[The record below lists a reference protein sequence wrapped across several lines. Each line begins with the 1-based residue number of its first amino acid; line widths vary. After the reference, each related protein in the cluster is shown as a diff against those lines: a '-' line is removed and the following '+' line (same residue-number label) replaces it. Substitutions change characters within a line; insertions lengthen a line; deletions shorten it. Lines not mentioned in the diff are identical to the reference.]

1 MKAFIIVI
9 IVSAIIGGFV
19 GGELTDRTFLL
30 TGAVIGALGVGGTLF
45 GLGWFFTK
53 QDAKK
58 RSAAFD
64 SFLTSKKR
72 SQAPAPAPA
81 PQVQKPTH
89 QDPLFRASS
98 FVRNAGNRFDSYCSK
113 NGFGQLFANP
123 GPFFAWSIL
132 WLALRKA
139 GCNDQRLKAITVDG
153 LNKVL
158 AVNNNLTMGVV
169 NNSLKDKA
177 GGSGPGL
184 AEINKLL
191 GIDMDR
197 MFNDSNKVFVDR
209 LSVAIEASL
218 ERELSGKE
226 NVFVPILDVL
236 MSRNGPS
243 GSKFDHMSDSEF
255 ELIFADQCKDVYTTG
270 KNMAAAILRDS

>member
-30 TGAVIGALGVGGTLF
+30 TGAVIGALGVGGTLL

-72 SQAPAPAPA
+72 SQAPAPALA

>member
-9 IVSAIIGGFV
+9 IVSAIISGFV

-45 GLGWFFTK
+45 GLGWFFTR

-64 SFLTSKKR
+64 SFRASKKR
-72 SQAPAPAPA
+72 MQSPTPV

-89 QDPLFRASS
+89 QDPLFRATS

-139 GCNDQRLKAITVDG
+139 GCNDQRLKSITVEG

-169 NNSLKDKA
+169 NSSLKEKA

-184 AEINKLL
+184 AEMNKLL
-191 GIDMDR
+191 GIDMER

-209 LSVAIEASL
+209 LSAAIEASL
-218 ERELSGKE
+218 QRELSGKE

-270 KNMAAAILRDS
+270 TNMAAAILRDS

>member
-1 MKAFIIVI
+1 MKAFIVVI
-9 IVSAIIGGFV
+9 IVSAIIGDFV

-45 GLGWFFTK
+45 GLGWFFSN

-64 SFLTSKKR
+64 SFLASKQR
-72 SQAPAPAPA
+72 AQSPSLVPPT
-81 PQVQKPTH
+81 QKPTH
-89 QDPLFRASS
+89 QDPLFRATS

-139 GCNDQRLKAITVDG
+139 GCNDQRLKAITVEG

-169 NNSLKDKA
+169 NSSLKEKA
-177 GGSGPGL
+177 GGAGPGL
-184 AEINKLL
+184 AEMNKLL

-209 LSVAIEASL
+209 LSAAIEVSL
-218 ERELSGKE
+218 QRELSGKE

-270 KNMAAAILRDS
+270 SNMAAAILRDS

>member
-30 TGAVIGALGVGGTLF
+30 TGAVIGALGVGGTLL

>member
-9 IVSAIIGGFV
+9 IVSAIIGGFI

-30 TGAVIGALGVGGTLF
+30 TGAVIGALGVGGALF

-81 PQVQKPTH
+81 TQVQKPTH

-226 NVFVPILDVL
+226 NMFVPILDVL
-236 MSRNGPS
+236 MSRRGPS

-270 KNMAAAILRDS
+270 TNMAAAILRDS

>member
-1 MKAFIIVI
+1 MKAFVIVV

-30 TGAVIGALGVGGTLF
+30 TGAVIGALGVGGTIF

-64 SFLTSKKR
+64 SFLASKR
-72 SQAPAPAPA
+72 VQSAPLS
-81 PQVQKPTH
+81 PQVSKPTH

-98 FVRNAGNRFDSYCSK
+98 FIRNAGNRFDSYCSK

-132 WLALRKA
+132 WMSLRKA
-139 GCNDQRLKAITVDG
+139 GSNDQRLKSITIEG

-169 NNSLKDKA
+169 NNTLKDKA

-184 AEINKLL
+184 AELNKLL

-218 ERELSGKE
+218 DREKAGHE
-226 NVFVPILDVL
+226 QIFVPILDVL
-236 MSRNGPS
+236 MSRNGPT

-255 ELIFADQCKDVYTTG
+255 ELIFADQCKDVSRTG
-270 KNMAAAILRDS
+270 ANMATAILRDL

>member
-72 SQAPAPAPA
+72 SQAPAPAT
-81 PQVQKPTH
+81 QVQKPTH

-226 NVFVPILDVL
+226 NMFVPILDVL
-236 MSRNGPS
+236 MSRRGPS

-270 KNMAAAILRDS
+270 TNMAAAILRDS

>member
-226 NVFVPILDVL
+226 NMFVPILDVL
-236 MSRNGPS
+236 MSRRGPS

-270 KNMAAAILRDS
+270 TNMAAAILRDS

>member
-1 MKAFIIVI
+1 MKAFVVVI

-19 GGELTDRTFLL
+19 GGELSDQTFLL
-30 TGAVIGALGVGGTLF
+30 TGAVIGALGVGGTIF
-45 GLGWFFTK
+45 GLGWFFTQ

-64 SFLTSKKR
+64 SFLASKR
-72 SQAPAPAPA
+72 VQSATASPQAP
-81 PQVQKPTH
+81 KPTT
-89 QDPLFRASS
+89 QDPLFRATS
-98 FVRNAGNRFDSYCSK
+98 FIRNAGNRFDSYCSK

-132 WLALRKA
+132 WRSLRRA
-139 GCNDQRLKAITVDG
+139 GCHDQNLKAITVEG

-169 NNSLKDKA
+169 NNSMKDKA

-197 MFNDSNKVFVDR
+197 MFNDSNKVFVER
-209 LSVAIEASL
+209 LSAAIEKSL
-218 ERELSGKE
+218 EKE
-226 NVFVPILDVL
+226 DAGEGQIFVPILDVL
-236 MSRNGPS
+236 MSRHGPT

-255 ELIFADQCKDVYTTG
+255 ELIFADQCKDVSTTG
-270 KNMAAAILRDS
+270 ANMAAAILRDS

>member
-1 MKAFIIVI
+1 MKAFIIVV

-58 RSAAFD
+58 RSVAFD
-64 SFLTSKKR
+64 SFLASKKR
-72 SQAPAPAPA
+72 AQSPSPVPPA
-81 PQVQKPTH
+81 QKPMH
-89 QDPLFRASS
+89 QDPLFRATS

-139 GCNDQRLKAITVDG
+139 GCNDQRLKAITVEG

-169 NNSLKDKA
+169 NSSLKEKS

-184 AEINKLL
+184 AEMNKLL

-209 LSVAIEASL
+209 LSAAIEVSL
-218 ERELSGKE
+218 QSELAGKE

-270 KNMAAAILRDS
+270 SNMAAAILRDS

>member
-30 TGAVIGALGVGGTLF
+30 TGAVIGALGVGGTLL

-218 ERELSGKE
+218 ERELSGKG
-226 NVFVPILDVL
+226 NMFVPILDVL
-236 MSRNGPS
+236 MSRRGPS

-270 KNMAAAILRDS
+270 TNMAAAILRDS

>member
-30 TGAVIGALGVGGTLF
+30 TGAVIGAIGVGGTLF

-98 FVRNAGNRFDSYCSK
+98 FVRNAGNRFDSYYSK

-191 GIDMDR
+191 GMDMDR

-270 KNMAAAILRDS
+270 KNMATAILRDS

>member
-19 GGELTDRTFLL
+19 GGELADRTFLL

-45 GLGWFFTK
+45 GLGWFFTR

-64 SFLTSKKR
+64 SFLASKKR
-72 SQAPAPAPA
+72 MQSPTPVA
-81 PQVQKPTH
+81 QVHKPTH
-89 QDPLFRASS
+89 QDPLFRATS

-139 GCNDQRLKAITVDG
+139 GCNDQRLKAITVEG

-158 AVNNNLTMGVV
+158 AVNNNMTMGVV
-169 NNSLKDKA
+169 NISLKDKG

-184 AEINKLL
+184 AEINKFL

-218 ERELSGKE
+218 DRELSGKE
-226 NVFVPILDVL
+226 NMFVPILDVV
-236 MSRNGPS
+236 MSRHGPS
-243 GSKFDHMSDSEF
+243 GSKFDHMSDSDF
-255 ELIFADQCKDVYTTG
+255 ELIFSDQCKDVYTTG
-270 KNMAAAILRDS
+270 TNMAAAILRDS

>member
-30 TGAVIGALGVGGTLF
+30 TGAVIGALGVGGTLL

-113 NGFGQLFANP
+113 NGFSQLFANP

-226 NVFVPILDVL
+226 NMFVPILDVL
-236 MSRNGPS
+236 MSRRGPS

-270 KNMAAAILRDS
+270 TNMAAAILRDS

>member
-30 TGAVIGALGVGGTLF
+30 TGAVIGALGVGGALF

-226 NVFVPILDVL
+226 NMFVPILDVL
-236 MSRNGPS
+236 MSRRGPS

-270 KNMAAAILRDS
+270 TNMAAAILRDS

>member
-1 MKAFIIVI
+1 MKTFIVVI
-9 IVSAIIGGFV
+9 IVSAIICGFV
-19 GGELTDRTFLL
+19 GGELMDRTFLL
-30 TGAVIGALGVGGTLF
+30 TGAVIGAIGVGGTLF

-58 RSAAFD
+58 RSAVFD
-64 SFLTSKKR
+64 SFLASKKKAQTPVP
-72 SQAPAPAPA
+72 QA
-81 PQVQKPTH
+81 QKPTH

-139 GCNDQRLKAITVDG
+139 GCNDQRLKAITVEG

-158 AVNNNLTMGVV
+158 ALNNNLTMGVV
-169 NNSLKDKA
+169 NSSLKDKG

-218 ERELSGKE
+218 DRELSGKE
-226 NVFVPILDVL
+226 NMFVPILDVV
-236 MSRNGPS
+236 MSRHGPS
-243 GSKFDHMSDSEF
+243 GSKFDHMSDSDF
-255 ELIFADQCKDVYTTG
+255 ELIFSDQCKDVYTTG
-270 KNMAAAILRDS
+270 TNMAAAILRDS

>member
-30 TGAVIGALGVGGTLF
+30 TGAVIGALGVGGALF

-226 NVFVPILDVL
+226 NMFVPILDVL
-236 MSRNGPS
+236 MSRRGPS

>member
-19 GGELTDRTFLL
+19 GGELADRTFLL

-45 GLGWFFTK
+45 GLGWFFTR

-64 SFLTSKKR
+64 SFLASKKR
-72 SQAPAPAPA
+72 MQSPTPV

-89 QDPLFRASS
+89 QDPLFRATS

-139 GCNDQRLKAITVDG
+139 GCNDQRLKAITVEG

-169 NNSLKDKA
+169 NSSLKEKA

-184 AEINKLL
+184 AEMNKLL

-209 LSVAIEASL
+209 LSAAIEASL
-218 ERELSGKE
+218 QRELSGKE

-270 KNMAAAILRDS
+270 SNMAAAILRDS

>member
-81 PQVQKPTH
+81 TQVQKPTH

-226 NVFVPILDVL
+226 NMFVPILDVL
-236 MSRNGPS
+236 MSRRGPS

-270 KNMAAAILRDS
+270 TNMAAAILRDS

>member
-45 GLGWFFTK
+45 GLGWFFTR

-64 SFLTSKKR
+64 SFLASKKR
-72 SQAPAPAPA
+72 MQSPTPV

-89 QDPLFRASS
+89 QDPLFRATS

-139 GCNDQRLKAITVDG
+139 GCNDQRLKA
-153 LNKVL
+153 
-158 AVNNNLTMGVV
+158 
-169 NNSLKDKA
+169 
-177 GGSGPGL
+177 
-184 AEINKLL
+184 
-191 GIDMDR
+191 
-197 MFNDSNKVFVDR
+197 
-209 LSVAIEASL
+209 
-218 ERELSGKE
+218 
-226 NVFVPILDVL
+226 
-236 MSRNGPS
+236 
-243 GSKFDHMSDSEF
+243 
-255 ELIFADQCKDVYTTG
+255 
-270 KNMAAAILRDS
+270 MA

>member
-9 IVSAIIGGFV
+9 IVTAIIGGFV

-30 TGAVIGALGVGGTLF
+30 TGAVIGALGVGGTLLA
-45 GLGWFFTK
+45 LGSFFTK

-64 SFLTSKKR
+64 SFLTSNKGI
-72 SQAPAPAPA
+72 QTPTPV
-81 PQVQKPTH
+81 PQNQKPTH
-89 QDPLFRASS
+89 QDPLVRASS
-98 FVRNAGNRFDSYCSK
+98 FIRNAGNRFDSYCSK
-113 NGFGQLFANP
+113 NGFGQLFAYP

-139 GCNDQRLKAITVDG
+139 GCDDQRIKAITVEG

-169 NNSLKDKA
+169 NSSLKDKA
-177 GGSGPGL
+177 GGSGSGF
-184 AEINKLL
+184 AEISKLL
-191 GIDMDR
+191 GIDVDR

-218 ERELSGKE
+218 ERALFGKE
-226 NVFVPILDVL
+226 NVFIPILDVL
-236 MSRNGPS
+236 MGRRGSL

-255 ELIFADQCKDVYTTG
+255 EHIFADQCKDVYTTAA
-270 KNMAAAILRDS
+270 NMAAAIMRDS

>member
-1 MKAFIIVI
+1 MKAFIVVI
-9 IVSAIIGGFV
+9 IVSIIIGGFV

-53 QDAKK
+53 QDANKH
-58 RSAAFD
+58 SVAFN
-64 SFLTSKKR
+64 SFLASKQR
-72 SQAPAPAPA
+72 AQLPSPVPSA
-81 PQVQKPTH
+81 QKPTQ
-89 QDPLFRASS
+89 QDPLFRATS
-98 FVRNAGNRFDSYCSK
+98 FVRNAGNRFDSLCSK

-139 GCNDQRLKAITVDG
+139 GCSDQRLKAITVEG

-169 NNSLKDKA
+169 NSSLKEKA
-177 GGSGPGL
+177 GGSRPRL
-184 AEINKLL
+184 AEMNKVL

-209 LSVAIEASL
+209 LSAAIEVSL
-218 ERELSGKE
+218 QRELSGKE
-226 NVFVPILDVL
+226 NMFVPILDVL

-255 ELIFADQCKDVYTTG
+255 ELIFSDQCKDVYTTG
-270 KNMAAAILRDS
+270 TNMAAAILRDS

>member
-30 TGAVIGALGVGGTLF
+30 TGAVIGALGVGGALF

-226 NVFVPILDVL
+226 NMFVPILDVL
-236 MSRNGPS
+236 MSRRGPS

-255 ELIFADQCKDVYTTG
+255 ELIFSDQCKDVYTTG
-270 KNMAAAILRDS
+270 TNMAAAILRDS

>member
-30 TGAVIGALGVGGTLF
+30 TGAVIGALGVGGALF

-81 PQVQKPTH
+81 TQVQKPTH

-177 GGSGPGL
+177 GSSGPGL

-226 NVFVPILDVL
+226 NMFVPILDVL
-236 MSRNGPS
+236 MSRRGPS

-270 KNMAAAILRDS
+270 TNMAAAILRDS